1 LWGYDLR
8 LTPSAIVLLCALVL
22 PAGTLFASPIKQDEE
37 VIFFPTA
44 ARLSEDL
51 SHWIVPIHAW
61 VLERESDSLWRR
73 GTLEILAGSFELDES
88 AIESEIFRERAGWF
102 LVDNERGKRL
112 QVTLTEGSEHL
123 GPTGPD
129 GFLNAEL
136 RLQRRAAAEESTSFW
151 LGYAAVLPAGDDR
164 VFRGEALFVAPE
176 GLSVVSDIDDTI
188 KISQVTD
195 KKALL
200 ANTFLKP
207 FEAVPEMA
215 PVYRRLAEAG
225 AVFHYVSSSPWQLF
239 PSLKH
244 FMQTSAFPRGS
255 FHLRKFRLKDD
266 SLFNLFKSSRVT
278 KPPVIEGLLA
288 AYPKRAFILIGDSG
302 EEDPEI
308 YGEIARNHPGRI
320 RHIYIRRA
328 TSEILDAERYQTA
341 FAGLPISL
349 WTIFIDP
356 AVISP

>member
-1 LWGYDLR
+1 
-8 LTPSAIVLLCALVL
+8 
-22 PAGTLFASPIKQDEE
+22 
-37 VIFFPTA
+37 
-44 ARLSEDL
+44 
-51 SHWIVPIHAW
+51 
-61 VLERESDSLWRR
+61 
-73 GTLEILAGSFELDES
+73 
-88 AIESEIFRERAGWF
+88 
-102 LVDNERGKRL
+102 
-112 QVTLTEGSEHL
+112 
-123 GPTGPD
+123 
-129 GFLNAEL
+129 
-136 RLQRRAAAEESTSFW
+136 
-151 LGYAAVLPAGDDR
+151 
-164 VFRGEALFVAPE
+164 
-176 GLSVVSDIDDTI
+176 
-188 KISQVTD
+188 
-195 KKALL
+195 
-200 ANTFLKP
+200 
-207 FEAVPEMA
+207 
-215 PVYRRLAEAG
+215 
-225 AVFHYVSSSPWQLF
+225 
-239 PSLKH
+239 
-244 FMQTSAFPRGS
+244 MQTSAFPRGS